1 MFFLQLDEMLD
12 LAKYEQAELHRQAA
26 QDALAAQARYQGGQT
41 RRGVWWA
48 RLIPRLERGRGL
60 KRGLSPLWRSPG
72 P

>member
-12 LAKYEQAELHRQAA
+12 LVKYEHAELHRQAA
-26 QDALAAQARYQGGQT
+26 LDALAAQARQSGALT
-41 RRGVWWA
+41 PSHSWWA
-48 RLIPRLERGRGL
+48 RFIPRLERGRGA